1 MLHGGEFLGKETLL
15 RLWSL
20 HPKYLDTKGL
30 VALWRE
36 GLLAKKVL
44 ENQTKGYRNH
54 PQLER
59 FKEATSPLICINA
72 YLHLVCDEADRRGYA
87 FNRTKLN
94 NRKSF
99 TLRIP
104 VKSGQVVYEWKHL
117 LNKLKIR
124 SRKDFLKL
132 KKIEK
137 PSLHPLFKKTK
148 GGIELWEI
156 IN

>member
-1 MLHGGEFLGKETLL
+1 M

-59 FKEATSPLICINA
+59 FKNCTRPLNYINA
-72 YLHLVCDEADRRGYA
+72 YLHFVCDEAVLRGYN
-87 FNRTKLN
+87 FDRTKLEK
-94 NRKSF
+94 RK
-99 TLRIP
+99 TIAIRIP
-104 VKSGQVVYEWKHL
+104 VNVGQIEYEWRHL

-124 SRKDFLKL
+124 SRGVFLML
-132 KKIEK
+132 KNIKRPI
-137 PSLHPLFKKTK
+137 LHPLFKKTP
-148 GGIELWEI
+148 GGIESWEVV
-156 IN
+156 N